1 MHDNSTLSQV
11 DKFNYLRGLLQHSAL
26 EAISGLALTDANYR
40 EAISI
45 LEKRFGNKQQIVAK
59 HMDTLIH
66 VEAVTSPHNVKGL
79 RRLHDTI
86 ESNVRSL
93 KSLGVDSS
101 SYGTLLASVLITKLP
116 QELKLILSRESGGDE
131 WKLDALLTNL
141 EKELQV
147 RERMTAVQSVSNL
160 KVVRTSKE
168 PSPAATLFT
177 GNSSKFTCSYCQR
190 DHPSN
195 TCGSIIDPLAR
206 KHHLQKTG
214 HCFIE
219 AMLAEN
225 VPLQESVANVTV
237 VITSAFVARDRTH
250 SQ

>member
-1 MHDNSTLSQV
+1 MRSIAHPSVPRTTPAGSASITAASTPAPSSHAVKLPKLTLQPFNRDITHWNSFWDSFKAAVHENRPV

-26 EAISGLALTDANYR
+26 EAISGLALTDANYQ

-101 SYGTLLASVLITKLP
+101 SYDTLLASVLITKLP
-116 QELKLILSRESGGDE
+116 QELKLILS
-131 WKLDALLTNL
+131 
-141 EKELQV
+141 
-147 RERMTAVQSVSNL
+147 
-160 KVVRTSKE
+160 
-168 PSPAATLFT
+168 
-177 GNSSKFTCSYCQR
+177 
-190 DHPSN
+190 
-195 TCGSIIDPLAR
+195 
-206 KHHLQKTG
+206 
-214 HCFIE
+214 
-219 AMLAEN
+219 
-225 VPLQESVANVTV
+225 
-237 VITSAFVARDRTH
+237 
-250 SQ
+250 